1 MLKIKIA
8 GVLLFASV
16 SAQAVLTP
24 SPMELDRA
32 LEACESLLIESAGY
46 THEKLNPSPQYN
58 PEVTLGDEKG
68 EGIPFIISFT
78 GIAKERCHGMLDKK
92 GMLTLNKT
100 LLPE

>member
-1 MLKIKIA
+1 
-8 GVLLFASV
+8 
-16 SAQAVLTP
+16 
-24 SPMELDRA
+24 
-32 LEACESLLIESAGY
+32 
-46 THEKLNPSPQYN
+46 
-58 PEVTLGDEKG
+58 VTLGDEEG